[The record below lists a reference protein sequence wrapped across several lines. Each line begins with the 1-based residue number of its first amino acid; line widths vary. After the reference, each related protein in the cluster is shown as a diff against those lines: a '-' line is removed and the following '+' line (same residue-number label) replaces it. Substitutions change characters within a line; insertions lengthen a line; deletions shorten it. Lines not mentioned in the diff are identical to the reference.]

1 MTRHQQLTHGSLGF
15 GTAAAAAAGRGGE
28 GMALQQGGHQVHGTQ
43 QEQVEEV
50 KVVEAVGVP

>member
-1 MTRHQQLTHGSLGF
+1 
-15 GTAAAAAAGRGGE
+15 
-28 GMALQQGGHQVHGTQ
+28 MALQQGGHQVHGTQ